1 LISIFKYL
9 ENIDKELFLFL
20 NGLNRD
26 GLDQIV
32 FFISSHWFWLPVVTV
47 ILVLIIRKYKK
58 HAWLPILVIIFTYI
72 FTEQVTNFVKY
83 AVERFRPTHNT
94 DISHLVHIVN
104 NYKGGVYGFFSGHAA
119 NSFGLALISALF
131 IKNKYYTIAII
142 LWAIIVSYSRI
153 YLGVHYPS
161 DIFAGALFGVMA
173 ALIFYRIWKFLC
185 NNLIK
190 SVDTKDK

>member
-1 LISIFKYL
+1 M

-173 ALIFYRIWKFLC
+173 ALIFYRIWKILC
-185 NNLIK
+185 HKLIK